1 MTVFVD
7 TSALIALLDE
17 DDQHHLEA
25 SSTFRS
31 LLGQGAELVTH
42 NYVHVESIA
51 VVDRRLGPEATRRL
65 VDSLLPVLDTI
76 WVDEA
81 HHRAALVAHRSTGG
95 KVSLV
100 DQVSFAVMRVHG
112 IDNALAFDADFQA
125 QGFGRPTVT
134 AETRQGRRIREVP
147 QVYAASE
154 SDGSDLVSVS
164 EISARSGRPINT
176 IQSWRRRHRD
186 FPEPVAQLAAGPIW
200 SWPTVAQ
207 WISTRTSAQSAG
219 SGPAT

>member
-31 LLGQGAELVTH
+31 LLGQGAELITH

-51 VVDRRLGPEATRRL
+51 VVDRRLGPEAMRRL

-81 HHRAALVAHRSTGG
+81 HHRAALVAHRFTGV

-100 DQVSFAVMRVHG
+100 DQVSFAVMRGHG

-125 QGFGRPTVT
+125 QGFRRPTVT

-207 WISTRTSAQSAG
+207 WISTRNGAQSVAG
-219 SGPAT
+219 PMR